1 MFDENPVKTKQKK
14 AVCTMFSKWHKKS
27 GHAKICFKAP
37 GLIFILFLGKS
48 SITLRFVYGN
58 FPDAY
63 DTTIEDI
70 YTKPYR
76 FNGKQFALQIT
87 DTAGQVS
94 LY

>member
-1 MFDENPVKTKQKK
+1 ML
-14 AVCTMFSKWHKKS
+14 
-27 GHAKICFKAP
+27 KI
-37 GLIFILFLGKS
+37 IFILFVGKS

-70 YTKPYR
+70 YTKPYK

-94 LY
+94 LCYAIIGYSCEINCLDFKMVRISNYIGLE